1 MTRSL
6 LVVGPELDPSVAGR
20 LATLG
25 IHVEHRAAATPA
37 DLRAAAPAAA
47 GVEWDLEAGSGPG
60 LCSRLKRDAALSSIW
75 IVLASEHGEVL
86 REHAQTSATPADAY
100 LERPFDAD
108 ALERALARSGLLDAA
123 PSAGSQD
130 IARHRAEPEGG
141 APAPPQR
148 SLSAPV
154 EDSADRAVAATS
166 TVDLRARLDAQ
177 IAPTE
182 ASPPHRATP
191 EERLRWLRQHAR
203 ELEAKNHALVAL
215 AEELL
220 AERERVDHRLEGAEA
235 RAAGL
240 ESALRAEQVETER
253 VRRTFQSYE
262 AEVHRVVQSKQAEER
277 AAAET
282 LRKAREHIA
291 TLEQTLDDENRRRN
305 ILEGELERLD
315 DAVKAEQRVAAGLR
329 TELAEANRRITQL
342 EARVE
347 AADGLVDEMQSEI
360 VTLRAGARRES
371 EVEARVGDLQARLLR
386 WTEAVA
392 ELERALTSG
401 L

>member
-1 MTRSL
+1 
-6 LVVGPELDPSVAGR
+6 
-20 LATLG
+20 
-25 IHVEHRAAATPA
+25 
-37 DLRAAAPAAA
+37 
-47 GVEWDLEAGSGPG
+47 
-60 LCSRLKRDAALSSIW
+60 
-75 IVLASEHGEVL
+75 
-86 REHAQTSATPADAY
+86 
-100 LERPFDAD
+100 
-108 ALERALARSGLLDAA
+108 
-123 PSAGSQD
+123 
-130 IARHRAEPEGG
+130 
-141 APAPPQR
+141 
-148 SLSAPV
+148 
-154 EDSADRAVAATS
+154 
-166 TVDLRARLDAQ
+166 
-177 IAPTE
+177 
-182 ASPPHRATP
+182 
-191 EERLRWLRQHAR
+191 
-203 ELEAKNHALVAL
+203 
-215 AEELL
+215 
-220 AERERVDHRLEGAEA
+220 
-235 RAAGL
+235 
-240 ESALRAEQVETER
+240 
-253 VRRTFQSYE
+253 
-262 AEVHRVVQSKQAEER
+262 VVQSKQAEER